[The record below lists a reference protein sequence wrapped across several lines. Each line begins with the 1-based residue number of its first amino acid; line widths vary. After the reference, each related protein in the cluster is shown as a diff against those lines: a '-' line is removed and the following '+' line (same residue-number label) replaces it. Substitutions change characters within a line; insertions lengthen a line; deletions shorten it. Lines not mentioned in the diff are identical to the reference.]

1 MRAVAYRSA
10 ICTCTCTRTLAAAGA
25 CHGPLG
31 QCLGAAL
38 PAARLLHQWCLS
50 GRPAEPDARHDM
62 QVRAAVKQLCHD
74 LGPKAI
80 AIVEAFGI
88 PEHLLAAPIAADWVK
103 YNAVD
108 NQGELVGT
116 HWQ

>member
-1 MRAVAYRSA
+1 M
-10 ICTCTCTRTLAAAGA
+10 
-25 CHGPLG
+25 
-31 QCLGAAL
+31 
-38 PAARLLHQWCLS
+38 
-50 GRPAEPDARHDM
+50 
-62 QVRAAVKQLCHD
+62 KQLCNE

-80 AIVEAFGI
+80 GIVEAFGI

-108 NQGELVGT
+108 NQGELVGQ